1 MESNRGTY
9 DVKEDRNMLA
19 RQRRA
24 SMSDAH
30 REANNIARRTR
41 RVARVEGQPLK
52 ERLVVLLRDKERVAQ
67 RCAGSTMNQ
76 RIVELR
82 TDLDSP
88 DARWATSEEHR
99 ATFTK
104 LPKGRRPFDGK
115 DERLRHQTGRMA
127 IRCAHCDALHWI
139 EERIASSPRTR
150 PNFIVLR

>member
-9 DVKEDRNMLA
+9 DVKEHRNMLA
-19 RQRRA
+19 SQRRA
-24 SMSDAH
+24 SMLDAH

-41 RVARVEGQPLK
+41 RAARVEGQPLE
-52 ERLVVLLRDKERVAQ
+52 ERLVVLQWDKERVAQ
-67 RCAGSTMNQ
+67 RRASSTMNQ

-99 ATFTK
+99 ATFTN

-115 DERLRHQTGRMA
+115 DERLRYQMG
-127 IRCAHCDALHWI
+127 
-139 EERIASSPRTR
+139 
-150 PNFIVLR
+150 